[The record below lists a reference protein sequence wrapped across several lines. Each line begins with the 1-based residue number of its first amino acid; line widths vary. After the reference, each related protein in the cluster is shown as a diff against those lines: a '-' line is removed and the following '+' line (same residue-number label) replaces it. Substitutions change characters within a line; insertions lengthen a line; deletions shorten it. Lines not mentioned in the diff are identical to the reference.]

1 MKKNFYPKVFFPILK
16 ITFIIGLFF
25 LLLIAINAF
34 KIKLFSGFDFGILI
48 ALIFYV
54 LFIGLII
61 FHLSYFFSFYFKYLK
76 IDDNY
81 FSIFELNKFKT
92 KKNTF
97 DDILG
102 YSKSEVYFGKNLW
115 KSKSIVIYFNNGETS
130 EFLRIFISDLELF
143 EKELKRRKVK
153 YLGFEGYK
161 TGWFYRQYEFVLKK

>member
-1 MKKNFYPKVFFPILK
+1 M
-16 ITFIIGLFF
+16 
-25 LLLIAINAF
+25 
-34 KIKLFSGFDFGILI
+34 
-48 ALIFYV
+48 
-54 LFIGLII
+54 
-61 FHLSYFFSFYFKYLK
+61 
-76 IDDNY
+76 
-81 FSIFELNKFKT
+81 NKFKT